1 MGIGRM
7 TLEEK
12 AVLLDAIYEARQAG
26 DDEKA
31 FRLMVEFPL
40 HPGMAKI
47 GKETFGKDHLLEGGY
62 NLSEAYAEFGDDWL
76 DK

>member
-1 MGIGRM
+1 MGTGLM
-7 TLEEK
+7 TLAEK
-12 AVLLDAIYEARQAG
+12 AALLDAIQAAEHAG
-26 DDEKA
+26 DRDEA
-31 FRLMVEFPL
+31 FRLMVTLPL

-47 GKETFGKDHLLEGGY
+47 GKEMFGKEHLLNGGY